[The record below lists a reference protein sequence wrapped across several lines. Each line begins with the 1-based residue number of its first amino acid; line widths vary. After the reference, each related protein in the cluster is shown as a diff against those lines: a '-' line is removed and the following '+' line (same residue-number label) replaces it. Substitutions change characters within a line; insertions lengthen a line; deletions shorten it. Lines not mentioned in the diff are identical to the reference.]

1 MLIIKHN
8 YLVCSTLSE
17 VTLLFPFFLKGLRGS
32 PGIDGFKGM
41 TGLKGRPGIK
51 GIKGEFGPLGA
62 PGDKGSQGARG
73 FKGICLWVVLVC
85 LLFTSAE
92 LFYKGTKTKKTHF
105 SHGKFSSDIPPPTS
119 HMGLWPRG
127 LDFRLRERL
136 LLHTFKAGD
145 KHLIIHLNSDNGT
158 SGHVQKSRE
167 HFPRKHK
174 MFGGEHLEF
183 SPVVL

>member
-1 MLIIKHN
+1 
-8 YLVCSTLSE
+8 
-17 VTLLFPFFLKGLRGS
+17 
-32 PGIDGFKGM
+32 M

-62 PGDKGSQGARG
+62 QGDKGSQGARG
-73 FKGICLWVVLVC
+73 FKGICLWVVPVC

-92 LFYKGTKTKKTHF
+92 LFYKDTKTKKTHF
-105 SHGKFSSDIPPPTS
+105 SHGKFSSDIPPRIS

-136 LLHTFKAGD
+136 LLYVLKAGD
-145 KHLIIHLNSDNGT
+145 RHLITHLSSDSGT

-167 HFPRKHK
+167 LFPRKRK
-174 MFGGEHLEF
+174 MSGGEYLDF
-183 SPVVL
+183 SPVAL